1 MEGVK
6 EFYLRDLNFSV
17 MLRETAV
24 CVGGLTSSCLCAS
37 NERERD
43 EMCPRGE
50 VEEEDRKRKREGG
63 IFISQHRRLGV
74 CMFCPYSNGPDGT
87 ELRAEMKSSLMA
99 HQRTDRRE
107 WAHGHNSS
115 HCFYGW
121 FSLTSLTDFCGC
133 VCTNTA
139 GLHVQLCV
147 LEINHLFLFFIFDL
161 LCFCSS
167 DSQTSK
173 PHRVLILFSSSS
185 FLTASTFIS
194 FQSPLFILN
203 VFGLVSRA
211 ATNDYFLCR
220 FIF

>member
-24 CVGGLTSSCLCAS
+24 CVGGLTSSCPCAS

-115 HCFYGW
+115 HCFYCW

-173 PHRVLILFSSSS
+173 GFCFHPPPSSLLPLSSLFNLPCSSWMSSVWCQGLQLI
-185 FLTASTFIS
+185 I
-194 FQSPLFILN
+194 
-203 VFGLVSRA
+203 
-211 ATNDYFLCR
+211 YFLCR